1 MSWFSNALGSAKSLG
16 NNVLNRSATILN
28 SLGGTSSGG
37 GGSWGQRVPT
47 ANTVSTVTKPQ
58 QVYLGDSLN
67 TGSQP
72 LGGLTRLISPN
83 NPTTP
88 TGFFGPISVGDLF
101 GVFRKGSEA
110 ALNYSNNAGNQTVS
124 PNPGMY
130 TVDTPLYEK
139 GLLSYIPAQQAGDNQ
154 QQSVSPGGGN
164 ITNVGSMG
172 GGGSGGV
179 NGGGFDINSIMS
191 QFTGEQK
198 PLTIT
203 DPMYEAFAKIGQ
215 LQLGMS
221 KQEVDAIFAD
231 PARKQEAINYIKSQ
245 QGKGGIVDEVMG
257 YAQAGQG
264 IDSIINNLMPGLAP
278 NQKNMFEGEYN
289 TQLDKFTSKIPGT
302 FDQAYNPLIGSL
314 GERKGVVEQGFQT
327 SVKQVMDTYDYI
339 EQTLKD
345 RLESAKVTKETDI
358 AAMDRDTANFLT
370 EINRQRD
377 AQVRDLELQNKQVS
391 ESYNYAMVDA
401 KEAQKAMWRQQR
413 NVFGNLGIMGSSEF
427 IQAKNGA
434 DVKFNM
440 SLQKLHGQKVNDL
453 KAIANAK
460 QDASNR
466 VINITKQINDQALTA
481 KTKLNNWFREVEQE
495 VKSQQGL
502 SASEKMNKLLALE
515 NQKMENLN
523 TIDTMIGE
531 VIKERT
537 MGEYAATR
545 EAEQLA
551 ASRAGQMA
559 QMALNDYNNDITATI
574 IKAAG
579 PLVTEHQIAA
589 ATAASQWEMQ
599 QFLMNYQLKLA
610 SASDGGGGGGGYTSN
625 PVTDALNMQRLIDL
639 QTNASDN
646 QANKIGQ
653 GALAVAQ
660 GTQDPEQF
668 QQYLTSALQG
678 AQISPGD
685 MNLLSGLG
693 SGLFT
698 EQQPNWFQSTFLNKK
713 PTWNINQDAL
723 NMYQQMFR

>member
-1 MSWFSNALGSAKSLG
+1 MSWFSNALGSTKRLG

-28 SLGGTSSGG
+28 SLGGTSSGE
-37 GGSWGQRVPT
+37 RVPT
-47 ANTVSTVTKPQ
+47 ANTVSAVTQPQ
-58 QVYLGDSLN
+58 QISLGDNLN
-67 TGSQP
+67 LDSQP
-72 LGGLTRLISPN
+72 LGGLTRLQSPN

-101 GVFRKGSEA
+101 GGFRQGSEA
-110 ALNYSNNAGNQTVS
+110 ALNYFNNAGNQTVS

-130 TVDTPLYEK
+130 TVDTPLYER
-139 GLLSYIPAQQAGDNQ
+139 GLSSYIPPQQVEGNQ
-154 QQSVSPGGGN
+154 QQSVSPTVGGVSG
-164 ITNVGSMG
+164 V
-172 GGGSGGV
+172 GSGGGV
-179 NGGGFDINSIMS
+179 SGLGGFDINSIMS

-231 PARKQEAINYIKSQ
+231 PARREEAINYIKSQ

-264 IDSIINNLMPGLAP
+264 IDGIINNLMPGLAP

-302 FDQAYNPLIGSL
+302 FNQAYNPLIGSL
-314 GERKGVVEQGFQT
+314 GERKGVVEEGFRT

-345 RLESAKVTKETDI
+345 RIDSAKVTKETDI

-460 QDASNR
+460 KDASDR

-502 SASEKMNKLLALE
+502 SASERMNKLLALE

-579 PLVTEHQIAA
+579 PLVTEQQIAA

-610 SASDGGGGGGGYTSN
+610 SASGGGGGGYTSN
-625 PVTDALNMQRLIDL
+625 PVTDALNMQRLVDL

-660 GTQDPEQF
+660 GTNDPEQF

-693 SGLFT
+693 SGLFA